1 MKNVLYNPFERYSE
15 KTLLFVGTLFTII
28 GGCLAYILNVK
39 YDGVVDIH
47 FTEQISYYE
56 TINYLASD
64 ILILTFSLFIIGIYI
79 NKKTRFIDILTTV
92 LISRIP
98 LYFASILNINNKS
111 FIISN
116 KIVALATSNEINT
129 LTASEIGFM
138 LFETII
144 LIAILIWSIFLLYK
158 GYKTATNLK
167 DTKHTLLF
175 ILAILFAEIIS
186 KVIIHEF
193 L

>member
-1 MKNVLYNPFERYSE
+1 MKNIFYNPFERYSE
-15 KTLLFVGTLFTII
+15 KKLLLVGTLSTII
-28 GGCLAYILNVK
+28 GCCLAYIFNVR
-39 YDGVVDIH
+39 YDGVLDLH

-56 TINYLASD
+56 TISYLATD
-64 ILILTFSLFIIGIYI
+64 ILILTFSLIIIGKYI

-98 LYFASILNINNKS
+98 FYFASILNINNKS
-111 FIISN
+111 YIIGN
-116 KIVALATSNEINT
+116 KILALATSNKINT

-158 GYKTATNLK
+158 GYKTATNSK
-167 DTKHTLLF
+167 ETKHTLLF

-186 KVIIHEF
+186 KVIIYKF